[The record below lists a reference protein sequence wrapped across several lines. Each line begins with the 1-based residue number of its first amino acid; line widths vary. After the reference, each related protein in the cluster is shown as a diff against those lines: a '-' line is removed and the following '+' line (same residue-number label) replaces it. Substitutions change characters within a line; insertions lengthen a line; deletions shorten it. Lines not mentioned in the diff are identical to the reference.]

1 MITRMST
8 RQKLKLAWKATVI
21 AVALETRRRRRRPRE
36 LSHRLWQAAPRLVLG
51 AGLGLGF
58 AGWRLLRRIRRL
70 DLRGQVVLITGG
82 ARGLG
87 FALARE
93 FGRHGAHIVI
103 CARDAEEVA
112 VASGELIRQGIEAL
126 GVQCDVSRPDDVQ
139 SMVREALER
148 FDRIDVLVNNAGII
162 IVGPVRNQRLED
174 FQEAMDIIF
183 WGAVHTTNVMLPYML
198 ERHTGRIVNIAS
210 IGGKVSVPHLLPYSG
225 AKFALVGYSEG
236 LRSELARDGIKVTT
250 VVPGLMRTGSY
261 INALFTGQ
269 HRKEYTWFSLGDSL
283 PMLTISAQ
291 RAARQIVNAAR
302 EGRAELVISWQ
313 AQLLARLHGLFPGIT
328 TSVLAVANR
337 FLPAATEGQPP
348 RFSGRQSETA
358 LTRSFV
364 TGLSQGAMRRLN
376 QFPERRT
383 ADLSNGIT
391 SQP

>member
-1 MITRMST
+1 MTT

-21 AVALETRRRRRRPRE
+21 AVALETRRRRRRRRE
-36 LSHRLWQAAPRLVLG
+36 LSHRLWQVAPRIALG
-51 AGLGLGF
+51 AGIGLGF
-58 AGWRLLRRIRRL
+58 AGWRLLQRVRRL

-93 FGRHGAHIVI
+93 FGRQGARVVI

-112 VASGELIRQGIEAL
+112 VASGELTRQGIEAL
-126 GVQCDVSRPDDVQ
+126 GVQCDVSRPDDVRH
-139 SMVREALER
+139 MVRAALER
-148 FDRIDVLVNNAGII
+148 FGRIDMLVNNAGII

-183 WGAVHTTNVMLPYML
+183 WGAVHATNAVLPHML
-198 ERHTGRIVNIAS
+198 ERHAGRIVNIAS
-210 IGGKVSVPHLLPYSG
+210 VGGKVSVPHLLPYSG

-236 LRSELARDGIKVTT
+236 LRAELARDGIKVTT

-269 HRKEYTWFSLGDSL
+269 HRKEYTWFTLGDSL
-283 PMLTISAQ
+283 PMLTISAR
-291 RAARQIVNAAR
+291 RAARQIINAAR
-302 EGRAELVISWQ
+302 EGRAEQVISWQ

-328 TSVLAVANR
+328 TNVLGVANR
-337 FLPAATEGQPP
+337 FLPAAIEGQPP

-376 QFPERRT
+376 QLPERRA
-383 ADLSNGIT
+383 ADLGNGVA